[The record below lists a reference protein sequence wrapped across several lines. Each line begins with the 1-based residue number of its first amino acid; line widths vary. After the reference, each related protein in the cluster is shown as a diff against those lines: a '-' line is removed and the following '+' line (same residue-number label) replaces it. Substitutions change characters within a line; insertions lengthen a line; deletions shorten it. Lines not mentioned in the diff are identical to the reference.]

1 MVVKST
7 TCDGQFPGGLPEGT
21 ERSLRKWELLQ
32 QQVGEEPEKYCFDTE
47 LLRSKL
53 VWPREILA
61 RYYF

>member
-47 LLRSKL
+47 LVIK
-53 VWPREILA
+53 IQAGLA
-61 RYYF
+61 